1 MTLLTA
7 FGITPTRRGK
17 AVTPHELALS
27 DLTIVVP
34 VKNNQTGVT
43 RLLEA
48 CLRVFAS
55 KHFPAEILLVD
66 NLSDPPVKIP
76 THLASS
82 LPVRILICA
91 KPGAA
96 AARNLGARQVQTPWI
111 LFLDSD
117 CLLTPGL
124 IDGYRQ
130 AMNGA
135 VAYAGMVK
143 AERSDLVSRYY
154 DAQSILIPPPLWDN
168 GEERPAYLI
177 TANALVWQPA
187 LAKIGGFNEH
197 FPSAGGEDIDLGLRL
212 WTVGPLSYAPAAQV
226 LHTFEPKLSTFMH
239 RFVRYGR
246 GNRRLAACYQTD
258 LAPHLF
264 VPHNP
269 SPINW
274 LLASLQFLAL
284 WWGYHTAGRVRG
296 WSVPLSTTA
305 WSTTSLEVVSAHM
318 EQPPLQNLSEVS
330 I

>member
-7 FGITPTRRGK
+7 FGITPTRRGN
-17 AVTPHELALS
+17 AEAPHELALTG
-27 DLTIVVP
+27 LTMVVP

-48 CLRVFAS
+48 CLRVFAPN
-55 KHFPAEILLVD
+55 HFPKEILLVD
-66 NLSDPPVKIP
+66 NLSETPLEVPS
-76 THLASS
+76 HLASS

-91 KPGAA
+91 KSGAA
-96 AARNLGARQVQTPWI
+96 AARNLGAMQAQTPWI

-117 CLLTPGL
+117 CLPTPGL

-168 GEERPAYLI
+168 SEERPAYLI
-177 TANALVWQPA
+177 TANALVWRPA
-187 LAKIGGFNEH
+187 LVEIGGFNEH
-197 FPSAGGEDIDLGLRL
+197 FPSARGEDIDLGLRL
-212 WTVGPLSYAPAAQV
+212 WSVGSLSYAPVAQV
-226 LHTFEPKLSTFMH
+226 LHTFEPKLCAFVH

-246 GNRRLAACYQTD
+246 GNRRLAACYQAD
-258 LAPHLF
+258 LAPHPF
-264 VPHNP
+264 VPHSL

-274 LLASLQFLAL
+274 LLANLQFLAL
-284 WWGYHTAGRVRG
+284 WWGYHTTGPVRG
-296 WSVPLSTTA
+296 
-305 WSTTSLEVVSAHM
+305 
-318 EQPPLQNLSEVS
+318 
-330 I
+330 